1 MAITVEKYLIKKGTL
16 RLINKMY
23 YNTSISLKLLNHLN
37 IIACILLSLQLIN
50 KNVLSIHVIIYLF
63 CISLFIY
70 YMLCKIMETDKEHG
84 FDILK
89 NCNIN
94 IERMYKKDIQNVVS
108 NKR

>member
-1 MAITVEKYLIKKGTL
+1 
-16 RLINKMY
+16 
-23 YNTSISLKLLNHLN
+23 
-37 IIACILLSLQLIN
+37 
-50 KNVLSIHVIIYLF
+50 
-63 CISLFIY
+63 
-70 YMLCKIMETDKEHG
+70 MLCKIMEIDKEHG